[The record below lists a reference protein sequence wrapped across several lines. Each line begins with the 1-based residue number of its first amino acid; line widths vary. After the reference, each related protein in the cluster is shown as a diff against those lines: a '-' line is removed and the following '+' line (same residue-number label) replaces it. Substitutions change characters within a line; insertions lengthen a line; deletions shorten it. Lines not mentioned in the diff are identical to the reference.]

1 MRRPGDACFLK
12 AILMQ
17 HQLHSTAP
25 ETKNVTG
32 TLLVTDDS
40 LIIRQII
47 KDMAT
52 NAGWTVIGE
61 AADGREAIERYRQ
74 LRPMP

>member
-12 AILMQ
+12 VTLMQ
-17 HQLHSTAP
+17 HQLHATAP
-25 ETKNVTG
+25 AANNLTG